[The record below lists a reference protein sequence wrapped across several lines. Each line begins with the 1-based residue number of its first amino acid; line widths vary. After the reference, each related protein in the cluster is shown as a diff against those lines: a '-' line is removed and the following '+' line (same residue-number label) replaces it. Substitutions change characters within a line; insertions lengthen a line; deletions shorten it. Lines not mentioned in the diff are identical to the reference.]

1 MNSMKIRLPEAVQ
14 KIISILESHG
24 FEAYV
29 VGGCVR
35 DSLLLRTPKDWD
47 MTTNARPEEI
57 KQLFRRTI
65 DTGIEHGTVTVRMG
79 GEGYELTTYRVDGV
93 YLDGRHPEE
102 VTFTPNLE
110 EDLKRRD
117 FTINAMAYND
127 RAGIVDLFGGEADLR
142 SGIIRAVGEP
152 MERFTEDALRILR
165 AVRFSARFGFE
176 IEEKTAFAAKALS
189 GRLSLISVERIR
201 EELVQILES
210 AHPDYVGKLAD
221 FGALDLFYDEYAA
234 KQDEI
239 NELLLAVPAGRVLR
253 LSAFLGKSGKD
264 LVHSYQIAERVLDYL
279 KFDNDT
285 KSSVLHVIRFSDV
298 KLTTDRVLLRRFLNA
313 CGKEDHENVLLFLEK
328 AENLDL
334 SEVRAVLR
342 DILEKGECTTLKEL
356 AVSGKDLI
364 GLGMMPGKKMGEVLM
379 ELLREVLEDPE
390 KNTKEYLLKRGKE
403 LKDGD

>member
-1 MNSMKIRLPEAVQ
+1 MTIQLPETVQ

-24 FEAYV
+24 FEAYT
-29 VGGCVR
+29 VGGSVR
-35 DSLLLRTPKDWD
+35 DSLLGRTPKDWD
-47 MTTNARPEEI
+47 LTTNAKPEEI
-57 KQLFRRTI
+57 KSLFRRTI

-79 GEGYELTTYRVDGV
+79 GESYEVTTYRLDGK

-102 VTFTPNLE
+102 VTFTADLK
-110 EDLKRRD
+110 EDLRRRD

-127 RAGIVDLFGGEADLR
+127 RAGLVDLFGGQEDLKA
-142 SGIIRAVGEP
+142 GLIRAVGEP

-201 EELVQILES
+201 EELMKTLES
-210 AHPDYVGKLAD
+210 NHPDYVAKLAE

-239 NELLLAVPAGRVLR
+239 NALLLKLPAEGVLR
-253 LSAFLGKSGKD
+253 LTAFLGKSGKD
-264 LVHSYQIAERVLDYL
+264 LVHSYTVAERVLNYL

-285 KSSVLHVIRFSDV
+285 KNSVLHVIRFSGV
-298 KLTTDRVLLRRFLNA
+298 TLSTDRKLLRRFLNA
-313 CGKEDHENVLLFLEK
+313 CGKENYENVLLFLEK
-328 AENLDL
+328 SGDLDL
-334 SEVRAVLR
+334 TPVREVIR
-342 DILEKGECTTLKEL
+342 DILDAGECTTLKEL

-390 KNTKEYLLKRGKE
+390 KNTREYLLERGKI
-403 LKDGD
+403 LGGK

>member
-1 MNSMKIRLPEAVQ
+1 MTIQLPETVQ

-24 FEAYV
+24 FEAYT
-29 VGGCVR
+29 VGGSVR
-35 DSLLLRTPKDWD
+35 DSLLGRTPKDWD
-47 MTTNARPEEI
+47 LTTNAKPEEI
-57 KQLFRRTI
+57 KSLFRRTI

-79 GEGYELTTYRVDGV
+79 GESYEVTTYRLDGK

-102 VTFTPNLE
+102 VTFTADLK
-110 EDLKRRD
+110 EDLRRRD

-127 RAGIVDLFGGEADLR
+127 RAGLVDLFGGQEDLKA
-142 SGIIRAVGEP
+142 GLIRAVGEP

-201 EELVQILES
+201 EELMKTLES
-210 AHPDYVGKLAD
+210 NHPDYVAKLAE

-239 NELLLAVPAGRVLR
+239 NALLLKLPAEGVLR
-253 LSAFLGKSGKD
+253 LTAFLGKSGKD
-264 LVHSYQIAERVLDYL
+264 LVHSYTVAERVLNYL

-285 KSSVLHVIRFSDV
+285 KNSVLHVIRFSGV
-298 KLTTDRVLLRRFLNA
+298 TLSTDRKLLRRFLNA
-313 CGKEDHENVLLFLEK
+313 CGKENYENVLLYLEK
-328 AENLDL
+328 SGDLDL
-334 SEVRAVLR
+334 SPVREVIR
-342 DILEKGECTTLKEL
+342 DILDAGECTTLKEL

-364 GLGMMPGKKMGEVLM
+364 GLGMLPGKKMGEVLM

-390 KNTKEYLLKRGKE
+390 KNTREYLLERGKI
-403 LKDGD
+403 LGGK

>member
-1 MNSMKIRLPEAVQ
+1 MTIQLPETV
-14 KIISILESHG
+14 KRIIHILEKAG
-24 FEAYV
+24 YEAYT
-29 VGGCVR
+29 VGGSVR
-35 DSLLLRTPKDWD
+35 DSLLGRTPKDWD
-47 MTTNARPEEI
+47 LTTNAKPEEI
-57 KQLFRRTI
+57 KNLFHRTI

-79 GEGYELTTYRVDGV
+79 GEGYEVTTYRLDGA

-102 VTFTPNLE
+102 VTFTSDLA

-127 RAGIVDLFGGEADLR
+127 RAGLVDLFGGQEDLKA
-142 SGIIRAVGEP
+142 GLIRAVGEP

-201 EELVQILES
+201 EELVKTLES
-210 AHPDYVGKLAD
+210 PHPDYVSKLAE

-239 NELLLAVPAGRVLR
+239 NALMLKLPAEGVLR
-253 LSAFLGKSGKD
+253 LTAFLGTAGKD
-264 LVHSYQIAERVLDYL
+264 LVESYGIAERVLNYL

-285 KSSVLHVIRFSDV
+285 KNSVLHVIRFSTV
-298 KLTTDRVLLRRFLNA
+298 TLSTDRVLLRRFLNA
-313 CGKEDHENVLLFLEK
+313 CGKENHENVLLFLEK
-328 AENLDL
+328 SRDLDL
-334 SEVRAVLR
+334 SPVRRVIREIIEA
-342 DILEKGECTTLKEL
+342 GECTTLKEL

-364 GLGMMPGKKMGEVLM
+364 SLGMMPGKKMGEVLM

-390 KNTKEYLLKRGKE
+390 KNTREYLLERAKA
-403 LKDGD
+403 LGDIR

>member
-1 MNSMKIRLPEAVQ
+1 MTIQLPETVQ

-24 FEAYV
+24 FEAYT
-29 VGGCVR
+29 VGGSVR
-35 DSLLLRTPKDWD
+35 DSLLGRTPKDWD
-47 MTTNARPEEI
+47 LTTNAKPEEI
-57 KQLFRRTI
+57 KSLFRRTI

-79 GEGYELTTYRVDGV
+79 GESYEVTTYRLDGK

-102 VTFTPNLE
+102 VTFTADLK
-110 EDLKRRD
+110 EDLRRRD

-127 RAGIVDLFGGEADLR
+127 RAGLVDLFGGQEDLKA
-142 SGIIRAVGEP
+142 GLIRAVGEP

-201 EELVQILES
+201 EELMKTLES
-210 AHPDYVGKLAD
+210 NHPDYVAKLAE

-239 NELLLAVPAGRVLR
+239 NALLLKLPAEGVLR
-253 LSAFLGKSGKD
+253 LTAFLGKSGKD
-264 LVHSYQIAERVLDYL
+264 LVHSYTVAERVLNYL

-285 KSSVLHVIRFSDV
+285 KNSVLHVIRFSGV
-298 KLTTDRVLLRRFLNA
+298 TLSTDRKLLRRFLNA
-313 CGKEDHENVLLFLEK
+313 CGKENYENVLLYLEK
-328 AENLDL
+328 SGDLDL
-334 SEVRAVLR
+334 SPVREVIR
-342 DILEKGECTTLKEL
+342 DILDAGECTTLKEL

-364 GLGMMPGKKMGEVLM
+364 GLGMLPGKKMGEVLM
-379 ELLREVLEDPE
+379 ELLREVLEEPE
-390 KNTKEYLLKRGKE
+390 KNTREYLLERGKI
-403 LKDGD
+403 LGGK

>member
-1 MNSMKIRLPEAVQ
+1 MTIQLPETVQ

-24 FEAYV
+24 FEAYT
-29 VGGCVR
+29 VGGSVR
-35 DSLLLRTPKDWD
+35 DSLLGRTPKDWD
-47 MTTNARPEEI
+47 LTTNAKPEEI
-57 KQLFRRTI
+57 KSLFRRTI

-79 GEGYELTTYRVDGV
+79 GESYEVTTYRLDGK

-102 VTFTPNLE
+102 VTFTADLK
-110 EDLKRRD
+110 EDLRRRD

-127 RAGIVDLFGGEADLR
+127 RAGLVDLFGGQEDLKA
-142 SGIIRAVGEP
+142 GLIRAVGEP

-201 EELVQILES
+201 EELMKTLES
-210 AHPDYVGKLAD
+210 NHPDYVAKLAE

-239 NELLLAVPAGRVLR
+239 NALLLKLPAEGVLR
-253 LSAFLGKSGKD
+253 LTAFLGKSGKD
-264 LVHSYQIAERVLDYL
+264 LVHSYTVAERVLNYL

-285 KSSVLHVIRFSDV
+285 KNSVLHVIRFSGV
-298 KLTTDRVLLRRFLNA
+298 TLSTDRKLLRRFLNA
-313 CGKEDHENVLLFLEK
+313 CGKENYENVLLYLEK
-328 AENLDL
+328 SGDLDL
-334 SEVRAVLR
+334 SPVREVIR
-342 DILEKGECTTLKEL
+342 DILDAGECTTLKEL
-356 AVSGKDLI
+356 AVTGKDLI
-364 GLGMMPGKKMGEVLM
+364 GLGMLPGKKMGEVLM

-390 KNTKEYLLKRGKE
+390 KNTREYLLERGKI
-403 LKDGD
+403 LGGK